1 MTETLPLSA
10 GQEAMW
16 FLNRLAPDSAAY
28 NVVMALRARGPLDLA
43 VLGRALDA
51 VVDRHPILRSRFA
64 DVAGAPR
71 MFPGAA
77 PAVRLEVREAAGSGE
92 ARLRELVAEAG
103 SAPFDMAGE
112 GVFRFVV
119 LRTGPED
126 AVLVCAAHHL
136 VTDAVAQGVVLRELL
151 EAYRAFGCGESPQWP
166 QEPVPFAE
174 FVAEEREL
182 LASDR
187 AAEFEEYWRGV
198 CAGAP
203 YVLELPADRP
213 RPARAD
219 YTGASYEVTVP
230 ERVREKVRAGA
241 AEAGTTPFSLLLAG
255 FQALLHRYTGE
266 GDFLIGMPTTTR
278 LSRRSRAV
286 VGCFVNTVVVRA
298 GVGGSS
304 TLPELAGKAQRQVR
318 EGMGRAAYPFSH
330 LTRALG
336 VPRETGRSPL
346 VQVTFTM
353 VAAGRSEPLMEVLA
367 EGEESGRELE
377 LAGLRL
383 SAFDVPQQ
391 EGQFD
396 LAVELLQTSHSLKA
410 VFRYRADLYD
420 AATIERLAEHYLRLV
435 EAGVDEPG
443 TPVRRLS
450 LVDRSE
456 RDRILALGLGA
467 MP

>member
-1 MTETLPLSA
+1 MTATLPLSA

-28 NVVMALRARGPLDLA
+28 NVVMALRVRGPLDLA
-43 VLGRALDA
+43 ELGRALDA
-51 VVDRHPILRSRFA
+51 VVDRHPILRACFA
-64 DVAGAPR
+64 DVAGTPR

-77 PAVRLEVREAAGSGE
+77 PAVRLEVREAEGAGE

-103 SAPFDMAGE
+103 SAPFDMARD
-112 GVFRFVV
+112 GVFRLVV
-119 LRTGPED
+119 IRTGPET

-151 EAYRAFGCGESPQWP
+151 EAYRASGCGESPQWP
-166 QEPVPFAE
+166 AEPVPFEE
-174 FVAEEREL
+174 FVSGEREV
-182 LASDR
+182 LASAR

-219 YTGASYEVTVP
+219 YTGASHEVTVP
-230 ERVREKVRAGA
+230 PQVWEKVRSGA

-278 LSRRSRAV
+278 LSRRSRAA

-298 GVGGSS
+298 GVGGTT
-304 TLPELAGKAQRQVR
+304 TLPELAVEAQRQVR
-318 EGMGRAAYPFSH
+318 AGMGRVSYPFSH

-336 VPRETGRSPL
+336 VPRDPSRSPL

-353 VAAGRSEPLMEVLA
+353 VSAGRSEPLMELIA
-367 EGEESGRELE
+367 EGEEAGRELE

-383 SAFDVPQQ
+383 AAFDVPQQ

-396 LAVELLQTSHSLKA
+396 LAVELLQTSRSVKA

-420 AATIERLAEHYLRLV
+420 AATVERLAEHYLRLV

-450 LVDRSE
+450 LVNRSE
-456 RDRILALGLGA
+456 RDRILSFGLGA
-467 MP
+467 MS